1 MRTESRTPPSR
12 LRLVHMLPHVSG
24 LRHRP
29 VGVVLAGGRGQRI
42 GGDKA
47 IVSLAGRPLLSYP
60 VRAMLGALDQVV
72 VVAKPS
78 TVLPAL
84 GDVAVWEEP
93 EHPSHPLMG
102 IAEAL
107 RRAAGGWVLVC
118 AGDMPFVPVSL
129 LASLASMAS
138 VASVASVA
146 DRGPDA
152 DPGLDSDVGRA
163 SASAPAS
170 APAPAPAS
178 ASAPAFVAASAS
190 GALQPLLGC
199 YGPSCLEPLAAA
211 AREAVAPARAVV
223 EALGPVVVPVS
234 DPRALFNVNSPEDL
248 REAEALLA
256 SG

>member
-1 MRTESRTPPSR
+1 
-12 LRLVHMLPHVSG
+12 MLAHVSG
-24 LRHRP
+24 SRRQP

-47 IVSLAGRPLLSYP
+47 VVSLAGRPLLSYP
-60 VRAMLGALDQVV
+60 VRAVLDALDHVV

-93 EHPSHPLMG
+93 EHPSHPLVG

-107 RRAAGGWVLVC
+107 RRADGRWVLVC

-129 LASLASMAS
+129 LTSLASLAGQAS
-138 VASVASVA
+138 RAGS
-146 DRGPDA
+146 
-152 DPGLDSDVGRA
+152 DSGSGSGSGSGSDGDFGA
-163 SASAPAS
+163 APAV
-170 APAPAPAS
+170 
-178 ASAPAFVAASAS
+178 VAASAD

-199 YGPSCLEPLAAA
+199 YGPACLERLAAA
-211 AREAVAPARAVV
+211 AQEAVAPARAVI
-223 EALGPVVVPVS
+223 EALGPLVVPVT
-234 DPRALFNVNSPEDL
+234 DPRALFNVNSAEDL

-256 SG
+256 SD

>member
-1 MRTESRTPPSR
+1 
-12 LRLVHMLPHVSG
+12 VHMLAQVSG
-24 LRHRP
+24 LQRRP

-47 IVSLAGRPLLSYP
+47 VVSLAGLPLLSYP
-60 VRAMLGALDQVV
+60 VRAMLGALDHVV

-84 GDVAVWEEP
+84 GDVPVWEEP

-118 AGDMPFVPVSL
+118 AGDMPFVPVPL

-138 VASVASVA
+138 MASHAS
-146 DRGPDA
+146 A
-152 DPGLDSDVGRA
+152 DPGGAAAV
-163 SASAPAS
+163 
-170 APAPAPAS
+170 
-178 ASAPAFVAASAS
+178 VAASAE

-199 YGPSCLEPLAAA
+199 YGPACLEALAEA

-223 EALGPVVVPVS
+223 EALGPIVVPVS
-234 DPRALFNVNSPEDL
+234 DPRALFNVNSAEDL

>member
-1 MRTESRTPPSR
+1 
-12 LRLVHMLPHVSG
+12 MLPRVSG
-24 LRHRP
+24 LPRRP
-29 VGVVLAGGRGQRI
+29 VGVVLAGGRGRRI

-47 IVSLAGRPLLSYP
+47 VVSLAGRPLLSYP
-60 VRAMLGALDQVV
+60 VRAMLGAIDHVV

-84 GDVAVWEEP
+84 GDVAVWQEP
-93 EHPSHPLMG
+93 EHPSHPLVG

-118 AGDMPFVPVSL
+118 AGDMPFVTVSL
-129 LASLASMAS
+129 LTSLASLALAS
-138 VASVASVA
+138 RAS
-146 DRGPDA
+146 G
-152 DPGLDSDVGRA
+152 DPGA
-163 SASAPAS
+163 APAV
-170 APAPAPAS
+170 
-178 ASAPAFVAASAS
+178 VAASAE

-199 YGPSCLEPLAAA
+199 YGPACLEPLAAA

-223 EALGPVVVPVS
+223 EALGPIVVPVT
-234 DPRALFNVNSPEDL
+234 DPRALFNVNSASDL

>member
-1 MRTESRTPPSR
+1 
-12 LRLVHMLPHVSG
+12 MLPRVSG
-24 LRHRP
+24 LPRRP
-29 VGVVLAGGRGQRI
+29 VGVVLAGGRGRRI

-47 IVSLAGRPLLSYP
+47 VVSLAGRPLLSYP
-60 VRAMLGALDQVV
+60 VRAMLGTLDHVV

-84 GDVAVWEEP
+84 GDVAVWREP
-93 EHPSHPLMG
+93 EHPSHPLVG

-118 AGDMPFVPVSL
+118 AGDMPFVPVAL
-129 LASLASMAS
+129 LTSLASWSSRAS
-138 VASVASVA
+138 
-146 DRGPDA
+146 D
-152 DPGLDSDVGRA
+152 DPGGVA
-163 SASAPAS
+163 AV
-170 APAPAPAS
+170 
-178 ASAPAFVAASAS
+178 VAASAD

-199 YGPSCLEPLAAA
+199 YGPACLEQLAAA

-223 EALGPVVVPVS
+223 EALAPIVLPVT
-234 DPRALFNVNSPEDL
+234 DPRALFNVNSASDL

>member
-1 MRTESRTPPSR
+1 MRPGGRPAPA
-12 LRLVHMLPHVSG
+12 MLPHVSG
-24 LRHRP
+24 LQRRP

-47 IVSLAGRPLLSYP
+47 VVSLAGRPLLSYP

-78 TVLPAL
+78 TVLPPLA
-84 GDVAVWEEP
+84 DVAVWEEP
-93 EHPSHPLMG
+93 EQPSHPLVG

-107 RRAAGGWVLVC
+107 RRADGRWVLVC

-129 LASLASMAS
+129 LASLA
-138 VASVASVA
+138 
-146 DRGPDA
+146 
-152 DPGLDSDVGRA
+152 A
-163 SASAPAS
+163 SADVVDRDPAGAS
-170 APAPAPAS
+170 AV
-178 ASAPAFVAASAS
+178 VAASAR

-199 YGPSCLEPLAAA
+199 YGPSCLARLAAA
-211 AREAVAPARAVV
+211 AQEAVAPARAVV
-223 EALGPVVVPVS
+223 EALGPLVVPVT
-234 DPRALFNVNSPEDL
+234 DPRALFNVNSAEDL

>member
-1 MRTESRTPPSR
+1 
-12 LRLVHMLPHVSG
+12 MLPRVSG
-24 LRHRP
+24 LPRRP
-29 VGVVLAGGRGQRI
+29 VGVVLAGGRGRRI

-47 IVSLAGRPLLSYP
+47 VVSLAGRPLLSYP
-60 VRAMLGALDQVV
+60 VRAMLGALDHVV

-84 GDVAVWEEP
+84 GDVAVWQEP
-93 EHPSHPLMG
+93 EHPSHPLVG

-118 AGDMPFVPVSL
+118 AGDMPFVPVALLTS
-129 LASLASMAS
+129 LASLSSRAS
-138 VASVASVA
+138 
-146 DRGPDA
+146 D
-152 DPGLDSDVGRA
+152 DPGGVA
-163 SASAPAS
+163 AV
-170 APAPAPAS
+170 
-178 ASAPAFVAASAS
+178 VAASAD

-199 YGPSCLEPLAAA
+199 YGPACLERLAAA

-223 EALGPVVVPVS
+223 EALAPIVVPVT
-234 DPRALFNVNSPEDL
+234 DPRALFNVNSASDL

>member
-1 MRTESRTPPSR
+1 
-12 LRLVHMLPHVSG
+12 MLADVSG
-24 LRHRP
+24 LQRQP
-29 VGVVLAGGRGQRI
+29 VGAVLAGGRGQRI

-60 VRAMLGALDQVV
+60 VRAMLGALDHVV

-78 TVLPAL
+78 TALPAL
-84 GDVAVWEEP
+84 GDVAVWKEP
-93 EHPSHPLMG
+93 EHPSHPLVG

-129 LASLASMAS
+129 LTSLASLA
-138 VASVASVA
+138 
-146 DRGPDA
+146 
-152 DPGLDSDVGRA
+152 DPGA
-163 SASAPAS
+163 APAV
-170 APAPAPAS
+170 
-178 ASAPAFVAASAS
+178 VAASAN

-211 AREAVAPARAVV
+211 AREAVAPARTVV
-223 EALGPVVVPVS
+223 EALGPIVVPVT
-234 DPRALFNVNSPEDL
+234 DPRALFNVNSAEDL

-256 SG
+256 AG

>member
-1 MRTESRTPPSR
+1 
-12 LRLVHMLPHVSG
+12 MLPDVSG
-24 LRHRP
+24 LRSRP

-47 IVSLAGRPLLSYP
+47 VVSLAGRPLLSYP
-60 VRAMLGALDQVV
+60 VRAMLGALDHVV

-84 GDVAVWEEP
+84 DGVAVWEEP
-93 EHPSHPLMG
+93 EHPSHPLVG

-129 LASLASMAS
+129 LASMASMVSEGSGGSRFSGGTEGSS
-138 VASVASVA
+138 V
-146 DRGPDA
+146 GG
-152 DPGLDSDVGRA
+152 GLGA
-163 SASAPAS
+163 APAI
-170 APAPAPAS
+170 
-178 ASAPAFVAASAS
+178 VAASAR

-199 YGPSCLEPLAAA
+199 YGPSCLEPPAAA
-211 AREAVAPARAVV
+211 AWEAVAPARAVV
-223 EALGPVVVPVS
+223 EALGPMVVPVT
-234 DPRALFNVNSPEDL
+234 DPRALFNVNSAEDL

>member
-1 MRTESRTPPSR
+1 
-12 LRLVHMLPHVSG
+12 MLAHVSG
-24 LRHRP
+24 LRRQP
-29 VGVVLAGGRGQRI
+29 VGAVLAGGRGQRI

-78 TVLPAL
+78 TLLPAL
-84 GDVAVWEEP
+84 GDVAVWQEP
-93 EHPSHPLMG
+93 EHPSHPLVG

-118 AGDMPFVPVSL
+118 AGDMPFVPVPL
-129 LASLASMAS
+129 LASLASLAVTASMAS
-138 VASVASVA
+138 AAV
-146 DRGPDA
+146 RGPDA
-152 DPGLDSDVGRA
+152 DPGLDSDVGR
-163 SASAPAS
+163 
-170 APAPAPAS
+170 AS

-199 YGPSCLEPLAAA
+199 YGPSCLAPLAAA

-223 EALGPVVVPVS
+223 EALGPLVVPVT
-234 DPRALFNVNSPEDL
+234 DPRALFNVNSAEDL

-256 SG
+256 CD

>member
-1 MRTESRTPPSR
+1 
-12 LRLVHMLPHVSG
+12 MLPHVNG
-24 LRHRP
+24 MRRRP
-29 VGVVLAGGRGQRI
+29 VGVVLAGGRGRRI

-47 IVSLAGRPLLSYP
+47 VASLAGRPLLSYP
-60 VRAMLGALDQVV
+60 LGAMLGVLDDVV

-93 EHPSHPLMG
+93 EQPSHPLVG

-107 RRAAGGWVLVC
+107 RRAGGRWVLVC
-118 AGDMPFVPVSL
+118 AGDMPFVPGSL
-129 LASLASMAS
+129 LTSLAELAGGGDR
-138 VASVASVA
+138 AARGDRA
-146 DRGPDA
+146 AGGDRGPHD
-152 DPGLDSDVGRA
+152 
-163 SASAPAS
+163 APAV
-170 APAPAPAS
+170 
-178 ASAPAFVAASAS
+178 VAASAD

-199 YGPSCLEPLAAA
+199 YGPACLDALAAA

-223 EALGPVVVPVS
+223 EALGPLVVPVS
-234 DPRALFNVNSPEDL
+234 DPGALFNVNSAEDL

>member
-1 MRTESRTPPSR
+1 
-12 LRLVHMLPHVSG
+12 MLPHVNG
-24 LRHRP
+24 MRRRP
-29 VGVVLAGGRGQRI
+29 VGVVLAGGRGRRI

-47 IVSLAGRPLLSYP
+47 VASLAGRPLLSYP
-60 VRAMLGALDQVV
+60 LGAMLGVLDDVV

-93 EHPSHPLMG
+93 EQPSHPLVG

-107 RRAAGGWVLVC
+107 RRAGGRWVLVC

-129 LASLASMAS
+129 LTSLAELAGGGDR
-138 VASVASVA
+138 AARGDRA
-146 DRGPDA
+146 AGGDRGPHD
-152 DPGLDSDVGRA
+152 
-163 SASAPAS
+163 APAV
-170 APAPAPAS
+170 
-178 ASAPAFVAASAS
+178 VAASAD

-199 YGPSCLEPLAAA
+199 YGPACLDALAAA

-223 EALGPVVVPVS
+223 EALGPLVVPVS
-234 DPRALFNVNSPEDL
+234 DPGALFNVNSAEDL

>member
-1 MRTESRTPPSR
+1 
-12 LRLVHMLPHVSG
+12 MLPHVSG
-24 LRHRP
+24 LRRRP
-29 VGVVLAGGRGQRI
+29 VGVVLAGGRGRRI

-47 IVSLAGRPLLSYP
+47 VVSLAGRPLLSYP
-60 VRAMLGALDQVV
+60 LGAMLGVLDVVV

-93 EHPSHPLMG
+93 EQPSHPLVG

-107 RRAAGGWVLVC
+107 RRADGRWVLVC

-129 LASLASMAS
+129 LASLATAAAEAAEAAEAAPAI
-138 VASVASVA
+138 VT
-146 DRGPDA
+146 
-152 DPGLDSDVGRA
+152 A
-163 SASAPAS
+163 SAR
-170 APAPAPAS
+170 
-178 ASAPAFVAASAS
+178 

-199 YGPSCLEPLAAA
+199 YGPLCLEPLAAA

-223 EALGPVVVPVS
+223 EALGPLVVPVT
-234 DPRALFNVNSPEDL
+234 DPRALFNVNSASDL

-256 SG
+256 AN